1 MRKRVKKVQTKNVR
15 ASKVKASAQSKL
27 QGKSGDAPTRVTQLA
42 SDAQIIAPGE
52 EDVTHIVEFLETFRE
67 LADPRA
73 QKPAKLISI
82 KIPEQLLTT
91 FRFKAERENKR
102 YQTKIKELMLEYV
115 RGGAVYKSG
124 RE

>member
-1 MRKRVKKVQTKNVR
+1 LKSRRKDTTDR
-15 ASKVKASAQSKL
+15 S
-27 QGKSGDAPTRVTQLA
+27 TQLA

-52 EDVTHIVEFLETFRE
+52 EDVTHIVEFLEAFRE

-73 QKPAKLISI
+73 QKPSKLISI
-82 KIPEQLLTT
+82 KIPEQLLAT

-115 RGGAVYKSG
+115 RGSATPTPQRY
-124 RE
+124 